1 MNYQAFTSDSLT
13 MMYEGIRGAL
23 AADDALKRQGMEA
36 RFRVRDTPE
45 WKLHTAELE
54 TEMLRRGTM
63 FEVIDWSKDQ
73 TLLPFE
79 K

>member
-1 MNYQAFTSDSLT
+1 MRAS
-13 MMYEGIRGAL
+13 
-23 AADDALKRQGMEA
+23 AAPWRLMTRSNARGMEA

-63 FEVIDWSKDQ
+63 FEVIDGSKDQ

>member
-1 MNYQAFTSDSLT
+1 
-13 MMYEGIRGAL
+13 
-23 AADDALKRQGMEA
+23 MEA